1 MIFGLK
7 NALSGCWWTPEA
19 VGEAKPPGALVEPGP
34 AFGVISMLCIIYC
47 LPFGA
52 AAGAPVAV
60 PCSFLYLLKSKD
72 FPTAAVWW
80 CCVVYGYTACF
91 APTGLIPR

>member
-1 MIFGLK
+1 M
-7 NALSGCWWTPEA
+7 
-19 VGEAKPPGALVEPGP
+19 EPGP
-34 AFGVISMLCIIYC
+34 AFGVISMLCIICC

-91 APTGLIPR
+91 APTGLIPRWLGARISALLPLGLVDAVWICRFGCAP